1 MININVFSTKTVEI
15 ENHDYIIETREDF
28 IKFLD
33 AVLKEEDVGED
44 DPRINQY
51 IWLQLQDVNTGVVY
65 TTSLT
70 LEDIKNLMNAERYL
84 EGREL
89 INFCTALKSRE
100 DSLSLIFD
108 PDNEITVEQI
118 AKENGE

>member
-1 MININVFSTKTVEI
+1 
-15 ENHDYIIETREDF
+15 
-28 IKFLD
+28 
-33 AVLKEEDVGED
+33 
-44 DPRINQY
+44 
-51 IWLQLQDVNTGVVY
+51 
-65 TTSLT
+65 
-70 LEDIKNLMNAERYL
+70 MNAERYL

>member
-1 MININVFSTKTVEI
+1 MGKSVA
-15 ENHDYIIETREDF
+15 REVK
-28 IKFLD
+28 ILD

-89 INFCTALKSRE
+89 INFCTSLKSRE

>member
-1 MININVFSTKTVEI
+1 MGKSVA
-15 ENHDYIIETREDF
+15 REVK
-28 IKFLD
+28 ILD

-51 IWLQLQDVNTGVVY
+51 IWLQLLDVNTSVVY

-70 LEDIKNLMNAERYL
+70 LEDIKNLMNADRFL

-89 INFCTALKSRE
+89 VNFCTALKARE
-100 DSLSLIFD
+100 DSLSLVFD
-108 PDNEITVEQI
+108 PDNEITAEQI

>member
-1 MININVFSTKTVEI
+1 MGKSVA
-15 ENHDYIIETREDF
+15 REVK
-28 IKFLD
+28 ILD

-89 INFCTALKSRE
+89 VNFCTALKARE
-100 DSLSLIFD
+100 DSLSLVFD
-108 PDNEITVEQI
+108 PDNEITAEHI
-118 AKENGE
+118 ANENGEQNGGN